1 MSSIKVNL
9 TGGDS
14 YFIPTGSFVPTNINA
29 TFDATEFE
37 INGQSN
43 TITNYIIDSTDQRN
57 WPMCLNYAYQMIAL
71 NPSEYGYPDL
81 GINLSLKFENDG
93 ALEYLKLDNSESMS
107 RVIKSLQSSDT
118 ASVDFSLI
126 YSWNESAS
134 NLSADDEKAL
144 SSAIEDV
151 KTNIDAEVAALAEA
165 CEEGLPYT
173 WPDGKVCTTVACCQ
187 SYADEY
193 KLSQMQDPKG
203 EIMQLYKDA
212 GIDGIIEKKHI
223 YKFETSGGN

>member
-14 YFIPTGSFVPTNINA
+14 YFIPTGSFVPTNVNA
-29 TFDATEFE
+29 SFDATDFE
-37 INGQSN
+37 INGQSHQ
-43 TITNYIIDSTDQRN
+43 ITNYIVGGNDQRN
-57 WPMCLNYAYQMIAL
+57 WPICLNYAYQMIAL

-81 GINLSLKFENDG
+81 GINLSIKFEDEG
-93 ALEYLKLDNSESMS
+93 AREYLKLDNGESMS

-134 NLSADDEKAL
+134 DLSADEDKAL
-144 SSAIEDV
+144 SSAIA
-151 KTNIDAEVAALAEA
+151 DAKADIESQVEALKES
-165 CEEGLPYT
+165 CQEGLPYT
-173 WPDGKVCTTVACCQ
+173 WPDGKVCTTTACCE

-193 KLSQMQDPKG
+193 KLSLMQDPEG
-203 EIMQLYKDA
+203 AIMQLYKDA